1 MKFTIAAYGAVLAIA
16 VPIEFQTELAQLEA
30 RMDQNTS
37 MMTLLPG
44 QVEQAV
50 AQKTEPEI
58 EQAEQRTPAME
69 EYEHLNDKE
78 QAKTA
83 IEP

>member
-50 AQKTEPEI
+50 A
-58 EQAEQRTPAME
+58 
-69 EYEHLNDKE
+69 
-78 QAKTA
+78 
-83 IEP
+83 